1 MTAPEPHRASH
12 LRDAAIDAATKA
24 LLDHWCETGRCVD
37 RDHYEPTAR
46 ADATTV
52 LDAADAALRDIAD
65 PSDYRT
71 GRKLGRTIY
80 RDDILIGV
88 MDTPEL
94 GALVVAA
101 LNAHDPAPCACE
113 HHKEIPDG

>member
-1 MTAPEPHRASH
+1 MTH
-12 LRDAAIDAATKA
+12 LRDAAVEAATKA
-24 LLDHWCETGRCVD
+24 LLVKRWGRD
-37 RDHYEPTAR
+37 RDFAEHRNHDYR
-46 ADATTV
+46 AGCAICDRDIDRIVPLA

-80 RDDILIGV
+80 RDDNLIGV

-101 LNAHDPAPCACE
+101 LNAYTEPE
-113 HHKEIPDG
+113 ENPDAR